1 MIASTRLL
9 LLGSPPLRRAL
20 TGAGRFLALTAAAA
34 LLSAGGPTLRAQSEV
49 VVDVADPEARYRDLS
64 DLGPGTAGP
73 FVARQGMVATSSLHA
88 SVAALETLRAG
99 GNAFDAAVVAQF
111 VLTVTEPYA
120 SGIGGGLFALGYVA
134 EEGAVFALDG
144 REESPAAFG
153 PEQFRDEEGEI
164 VPFRERAT
172 GGNAAGV
179 PGTVAAC
186 ARLLETRG
194 TLSLAEA
201 VAPAVRLAREGFPAS
216 DLFAANVKSHWDR
229 ISQFPESA
237 RLFGRGDGE
246 PLEAGDLF
254 RNPDLADTLERIG
267 AEGAADFYSGEIA
280 RDIVAAV
287 RESLLRPGVMT
298 LEDLAA
304 YRAVERR
311 PVESDYRGYRIV
323 GMPPPS
329 SGGISLGLM
338 LNLLEATGFH
348 ELERH
353 SADSLHRFIDAQ
365 NLAFADRNRYL
376 ADADFAEVPGEA
388 LLDKDYARRRAE
400 SLGLEQ
406 AAEVPAEHGEAGA
419 PYWHESASA
428 RRSGGPGQLADGGL
442 AGFREESESTTHFS
456 VVDKD
461 RNLVAVTSTIEQHFG
476 CGIVVPGRGFL
487 LNNQLTDLDAE
498 PADAEPPS
506 VNAPEAGRRPRRSAV
521 DAAEDEPAGGKR
533 PRSSMTPTLVFRE
546 GEPYLVLGSPGGSRI
561 IGITLNVLVGVLDH
575 GLDPQAAV
583 NGPRVVARN
592 GSAELER
599 ALHDDDDLREELEGR
614 GFGTVRASSF
624 GSVQAILVGDDG
636 RLHGA
641 ADPRREGIALGY

>member
-1 MIASTRLL
+1 MIASLPRPRFNASFALAPSIAFAL
-9 LLGSPPLRRAL
+9 CLWLVPPAPSARA
-20 TGAGRFLALTAAAA
+20 
-34 LLSAGGPTLRAQSEV
+34 EV
-49 VVDVADPEARYRDLS
+49 VVDVADPEARFRDLS
-64 DLGPGTAGP
+64 DLGPGAAGP

-134 EEGAVFALDG
+134 AEDAVFALDG

-153 PEQFRDEEGEI
+153 PEQFLDEGGEV
-164 VPFRERAT
+164 VPFRDRAT

-194 TLSLAEA
+194 TLTLAEA
-201 VAPAVRLAREGFPAS
+201 VAPAVRLAREGFVVS

-237 RLFGRGDGE
+237 RVFGREDDG
-246 PLEAGDLF
+246 PLQAGDHY
-254 RNPDLADTLERIG
+254 RNPDLAETLERLG
-267 AEGAADFYSGEIA
+267 SEGAADFYSGEIA
-280 RDIVAAV
+280 RDIVDAV

-298 LEDLAA
+298 LEDLEA

-329 SGGISLGLM
+329 SGGITMGLM
-338 LNLLEATGFH
+338 LNLLEATGYH
-348 ELERH
+348 ELPRGG
-353 SADSLHRFIDAQ
+353 ADSLHRFVDAQ

-388 LLDKDYARRRAE
+388 LLDKDYARSRAE
-400 SLGLEQ
+400 SLDLER
-406 AAEVPAEHGEAGA
+406 AAAVPAAPGEAGA
-419 PYWHESASA
+419 PYWHESAFL
-428 RRSGGPGQLADGGL
+428 PADGRPDAL
-442 AGFREESESTTHFS
+442 AAGILAEFRAESESTTHFS

-461 RNLVAVTSTIEQHFG
+461 RNLVAITSTIEQHFG
-476 CGIVVPGRGFL
+476 SGVVVPGRGFL

-498 PADAEPPS
+498 PADADPPS
-506 VNAPEAGRRPRRSAV
+506 VNAPEAGHRPRRSAL
-521 DAAEDEPAGGKR
+521 DEAGETSGGKR

-561 IGITLNVLVGVLDH
+561 IGITLNVLVNVLDH

-583 NGPRVVARN
+583 NAPRVVARN
-592 GSAELER
+592 GAAELER
-599 ALHDDDDLREELEGR
+599 TYHDDEALRGELEER

-624 GSVQAILVGDDG
+624 GSVQAILIGDDG
-636 RLHGA
+636 RLYGG